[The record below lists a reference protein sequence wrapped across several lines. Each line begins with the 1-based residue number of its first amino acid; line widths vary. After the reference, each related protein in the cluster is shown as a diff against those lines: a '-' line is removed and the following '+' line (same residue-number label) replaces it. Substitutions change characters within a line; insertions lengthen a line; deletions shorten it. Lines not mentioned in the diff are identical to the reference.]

1 MSFYMLLTRSG
12 VLGCSSHGHILVA
25 SVPGYR
31 CYFLSGESIK
41 AAENIDASDDV
52 GALLEAEKLLLK
64 GDLFAI
70 EVWQDE
76 SFVGRLSVAPDL
88 KVIFCGKSD

>member
-1 MSFYMLLTRSG
+1 
-12 VLGCSSHGHILVA
+12 VA
-25 SVPGYR
+25 SP
-31 CYFLSGESIK
+31 SK
-41 AAENIDASDDV
+41 PENIDASDDV

-64 GDLFAI
+64 SDLFAI

-88 KVIFCGKSD
+88 RVIFCGKSD